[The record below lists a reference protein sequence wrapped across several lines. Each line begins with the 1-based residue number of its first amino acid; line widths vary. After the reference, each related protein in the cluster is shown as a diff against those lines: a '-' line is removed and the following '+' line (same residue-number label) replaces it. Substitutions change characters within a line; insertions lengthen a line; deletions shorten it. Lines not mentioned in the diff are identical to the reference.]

1 MKPYYSKLSDFTKHD
16 ISSKKILLILSK
28 IKNGEMVDCLNVLN
42 SRVTQQNI
50 EFNSLIDD
58 EQDDLTFIRTFQKMN
73 EIERSLWL
81 SNALY
86 ELQNK
91 EDYFK
96 DSDNI
101 KRKKEQGEDSIEES
115 EESTHLYHDFY
126 LNPSTRSRKPFKFL
140 F

>member
-1 MKPYYSKLSDFTKHD
+1 
-16 ISSKKILLILSK
+16 
-28 IKNGEMVDCLNVLN
+28 MVDCLNVLN

-96 DSDNI
+96 DNYNI
-101 KRKKEQGEDSIEES
+101 QREES
-115 EESTHLYHDFY
+115 DSVEESTHLYHDFY
-126 LNPSTRSRKPFKFL
+126 LNPSTRSLKPFKFL

>member
-1 MKPYYSKLSDFTKHD
+1 MT
-16 ISSKKILLILSK
+16 K
-28 IKNGEMVDCLNVLN
+28 IKNGKMVDCLNVLN

-101 KRKKEQGEDSIEES
+101 KRKKEQGNDSIEEGDGVEES

-126 LNPSTRSRKPFKFL
+126 LNPSTRSLKPFKFL

>member
-1 MKPYYSKLSDFTKHD
+1 
-16 ISSKKILLILSK
+16 
-28 IKNGEMVDCLNVLN
+28 MVDCLNVLN

-58 EQDDLTFIRTFQKMN
+58 EQDDLTFIRAFQKMN

-96 DSDNI
+96 DSEDVH
-101 KRKKEQGEDSIEES
+101 KREEGDGVEDAQSVEES

-126 LNPSTRSRKPFKFL
+126 LNPSTRSLKPFKFL